1 MVREVFVVPASS
13 GQQRLW
19 FLDRFLATGAAYNVC
34 QAFRLSGD
42 LHADHLRAAL
52 TLVVGRHESLRTSFR
67 MMSGELKQLIAP
79 ALDVAVR
86 QISLRGPDREAQLHE
101 ELARDARQPFDL
113 ASAPLM
119 RATLIEVSDTETVL
133 AVVTHHIVVDGWSL
147 TVMFDELSAA
157 YRALAAGQEPSLP
170 ALAVQYADF
179 ALWERETLQQPDH
192 PGLAFWKERLSGD
205 IVPLELPADRRRPA
219 SPSHQG
225 HAVSFHVS
233 GDLTRQLRDVG
244 RDEGGG
250 LFLGALTALAAVLH
264 RYTGTDAVLIGGPI
278 ANRLRPELEHAV
290 GFFANTVVFRADVSG
305 DPTLRELFRR
315 VRQDALGVYSHQ
327 DTPFDHVVR
336 AVQPDRA
343 ADRNPLF
350 QVALAY
356 QRQPEEMFA
365 LPGVRVQPLAVS
377 TGTAKFDILI
387 DLQEYDGRTDGVIEV
402 SADLFDPATA
412 QRLRDHFVNA
422 LTTLAANPDT
432 PLSTF
437 LMLTPSELAQAITE
451 WNPSAD
457 VAVTSTVHGRFARR
471 AAERPDD
478 IAVTHRGASCSYGEL
493 ERRGNQLASLLAGLG
508 VRTGDLVAV
517 CVEPSIDLVVAI
529 LGILKSGAAYLPL
542 DTSYPADRIRFTL
555 TDADVRA
562 VVTSSAQTALVT
574 SHPAPRV
581 LMDED
586 RARLDAQP
594 SGPVAASVAV
604 DDRCYVIYTSGST
617 GRPKGVEVTH
627 ANVARLFDATDAWFS
642 FGPTDVWTLFH
653 SAAFDF
659 SVWEL
664 WGALLYGGR
673 LVVVDYD
680 ISRSPAE
687 CHALLAR
694 ERVTVLN
701 QTPSA
706 LKQLIDADQLLGGP
720 KNLALRYIILGG
732 EALDPQSLAPWFARH
747 GEEQPRIIN
756 MYGIT
761 ETTVHVTYR
770 PMRALDVAAHR
781 GSVIG
786 VPIPDLQVYLLD
798 AHRQIVP
805 IGVPGEIYVG
815 GDGVARN
822 YLNRPEL
829 SAERFVADWFR
840 PGPGRRLYR
849 SGDLAK
855 RLPNGDIE
863 YLGRIDYQVKVR
875 GFRIELGEIESV
887 IRDDASVQD
896 VVVMAREDVPGDT
909 RLVAYVIPR
918 SSGQGPDAGS
928 SADED
933 QVREWQGVF
942 DRTYALPPPTA
953 DPSFNIVG
961 WNSSYTRAP
970 LAEADM
976 REWLTATLARIDA
989 LRPSRLWEIG
999 CGTGMILFHVA
1010 RQCDAYL
1017 GTDMAEAAIARL
1029 RQQGVPPSVTVERR
1043 AADAGSGRPARS
1055 FDTVVVNSVAQYFPS
1070 VEYLLDVLGHAID
1083 AVADGGAVF
1092 VGDVRS
1098 FPLLEAFHVAVQVH
1112 QASPGLA
1119 GPELAERVR
1128 RAVAQEQELLLSP
1141 AFFEALGRQYPRV
1154 TAVEMQLRRG
1164 QARNE
1169 LTEFRYDAVLRI
1181 GATPRTCP
1189 EPTTVLHWDGDQV
1202 TLSDLGAMLEAGP
1215 TAIAWRDVP
1224 NARVAAHVSLA
1235 ARLADVSAAQT
1246 VDDLRRQAHDDAA
1259 RAIEPHDVWQL
1270 ADRCGYR
1277 SEITW
1282 SRSGRVDRMD
1292 ISLWH
1297 PSLEAG
1303 RSEPLVASEPDG
1315 GRPDPGFW
1323 RQVSSTPLS
1332 AIFARQIVP
1341 ELRLRLRERLPEYM
1355 TPSAFVPLERFPLTS
1370 NGKLDRR
1377 ALPPPVVA
1385 SANVAYLEPSDE
1397 VERTLAVIWTDVLG
1411 VKSVGLHD
1419 DFFDLGGHSILAGR
1433 VTARVRQALN
1443 VELSFTEVFSAT
1455 TLGAL
1460 ATLVRHRLHA
1470 PVPASPIGKAKR
1482 RSRQTPDD
1490 QAPAGGTA
1498 EAGT

>member
-1 MVREVFVVPASS
+1 MGREVFVVPASS

-19 FLDRFLATGAAYNVC
+19 FLDRFLATGSAYNVC
-34 QAFRLSGD
+34 QAFRLTGD
-42 LHADHLRAAL
+42 LHVEHLRAAL
-52 TLVVGRHESLRTSFR
+52 TLMVARHESLRTSFR
-67 MMSGELKQLIAP
+67 MISGELKQVIAP
-79 ALDVAVR
+79 ALEVDLHQVAPGV
-86 QISLRGPDREAQLHE
+86 SGSDGSWHDELVREAT
-101 ELARDARQPFDL
+101 RPFDL
-113 ASAPLM
+113 AVAPLM
-119 RATLIEVSDTETVL
+119 RASLIRVSETETVL

-157 YRALAAGQEPSLP
+157 YRALTAGQEPSLP

-179 ALWERETLQQPDH
+179 TLWERETLQQPEH

-205 IVPLELPADRRRPA
+205 IVPLELPADRRRPV
-219 SPSHQG
+219 SPSHRG
-225 HAVSFHVS
+225 HAVSFQVS

-264 RYTGTDAVLIGGPI
+264 RYTGTDTVLIGGPI

-305 DPTLRELFRR
+305 EPTLRELFRR

-365 LPGVRVQPLAVS
+365 LPGVQVQPVAVS

-402 SADLFDPATA
+402 SADLFDLATA
-412 QRLRDHFVNA
+412 HRLRDHFLNA
-422 LTTLAANPDT
+422 LTALATNADT
-432 PLSTF
+432 PVSTF
-437 LMLTPSELAQAITE
+437 PMLTPSERTQAITE
-451 WNPSAD
+451 WNPVTD
-457 VAVTSTVHGRFARR
+457 ITVTSTVHSRFARR
-471 AAERPDD
+471 AVARPDE
-478 IAVTHRGASCSYGEL
+478 IAVTHRGTSCSYGEL
-493 ERRGNQLASLLAGLG
+493 DRRGNQLASLLVALG
-508 VRTGDLVAV
+508 VRAGDLVAV
-517 CVEPSIDLVVAI
+517 CVEPSIDLVVAM

-542 DTSYPADRIRFTL
+542 DTAYPADRIAFTL
-555 TDADVRA
+555 TDAA
-562 VVTSSAQTALVT
+562 VSAIVTSAAQAALVT

-581 LMDED
+581 LMDQD
-586 RARLDAQP
+586 RARLESQP
-594 SGPVAASVAV
+594 SGPVAAPVSV

-642 FGPTDVWTLFH
+642 FGSTDVWTLFH

-673 LVVVDYD
+673 LVVVDYET
-680 ISRSPAE
+680 SRSPAE

-720 KNLALRYIILGG
+720 NVLALRYIILGG

-747 GEEQPRIIN
+747 GDQHPRIVN

-770 PMRALDVAAHR
+770 PITALDVAEHH

-798 AHRQIVP
+798 RHQQVVP

-815 GDGVARN
+815 GGGVARN

-840 PGPGRRLYR
+840 QGTGRRLYR

-863 YLGRIDYQVKVR
+863 YLGRIDHQVKVR

-887 IRDDASVQD
+887 IRDDAAVQD
-896 VVVMAREDVPGDT
+896 VVVLAREDVPGDA

-918 SSGQGPDAGS
+918 SSGQSADDGS
-928 SADED
+928 SADQA

-970 LAEADM
+970 LGEADM
-976 REWLTATLARIDA
+976 REWLTATLARIEA
-989 LRPSRLWEIG
+989 LRPRRLWEIG

-1010 RQCDAYL
+1010 RQCEAYL

-1029 RQQGVPPSVTVERR
+1029 RQQRLPASVTVERR
-1043 AADAGSGRPARS
+1043 AADAGSGRPGRS
-1055 FDTVVVNSVAQYFPS
+1055 FDTVVINSVAQYFPS
-1070 VEYLLDVLGHAID
+1070 VEYLLEVLSHAIE
-1083 AVADGGAVF
+1083 AVEDGGAVF

-1098 FPLLEAFHVAVQVH
+1098 FALLEAFHVAVQAH
-1112 QASPGLA
+1112 QASPALA

-1141 AFFEALGRQYPRV
+1141 AFFEALRRQCPRV
-1154 TAVEMQLRRG
+1154 AGVELQLRRG
-1164 QARNE
+1164 QSRNE

-1181 GATPRTCP
+1181 GATPHRRS
-1189 EPTTVLHWDGDQV
+1189 EPTTVLHWDVDQV
-1202 TLSDLGAMLEAGP
+1202 TLSDLGTMLEAGP
-1215 TAIAWRDVP
+1215 TAIDWRDVP
-1224 NARVAAHVSLA
+1224 NARVAAHVALA
-1235 ARLADVSAAQT
+1235 ARLADATAALT
-1246 VDDLRRQAHDDAA
+1246 VDDLRRQADEDAA
-1259 RAIEPHDVWQL
+1259 RAIDPHDVWQL

-1277 SEITW
+1277 AEITW
-1282 SRSGRVDRMD
+1282 SRCGRADRME

-1297 PSLEAG
+1297 PSLDRGRAEARAATTADG
-1303 RSEPLVASEPDG
+1303 NRPEPA
-1315 GRPDPGFW
+1315 FW
-1323 RQVSSTPLS
+1323 RHVSSTPLS

-1355 TPSAFVPLERFPLTS
+1355 TPSAFVALERFPLTS
-1370 NGKLDRR
+1370 NGKLDRK

-1385 SANVAYLEPSDE
+1385 STSASYLEPSDD
-1397 VERTLAVIWTDVLG
+1397 VERTLAKIWTDVLG

-1433 VTARVRQALN
+1433 VTARVRQALE
-1443 VELSFTEVFSAT
+1443 VELSFAEVFSAT

-1460 ATLVRHRLHA
+1460 AALVRQRLHA
-1470 PVPASPIGKAKR
+1470 PVAASPIGKATR
-1482 RSRQTPDD
+1482 RSRPAPDGH
-1490 QAPAGGTA
+1490 APAGAAG
-1498 EAGT
+1498 EAAT